1 MAVSLAF
8 GVLFATAVG
17 FGNPFAGAL
26 AMIMFSLAIMA
37 KLLSETVDAID
48 VGPLEAGRAAGAS
61 HSQVIR
67 YAAFPQVRPNYVAY
81 ALYIFE
87 INIRAS
93 VVLGIVGAGGIGRVL
108 EAQRS
113 FFRFD
118 RVMAIVVVIFVIV
131 FLIEQVSVALRRR
144 LV

>member
-1 MAVSLAF
+1 MS
-8 GVLFATAVG
+8 T
-17 FGNPFAGAL
+17 
-26 AMIMFSLAIMA
+26 
-37 KLLSETVDAID
+37 
-48 VGPLEAGRAAGAS
+48 AGAS
-61 HSQVIR
+61 HS
-67 YAAFPQVRPNYVAY
+67 AAVRASVLPDVLPNYVAY

-93 VVLGIVGAGGIGRVL
+93 VVLGLVGAGGIGRVL

-118 RVMAIVVVIFVIV
+118 RVMAIVILIFVIV
-131 FLIEQVSVALRRR
+131 FTVEQISVYFRRR